1 MSVNNLGAK
10 HLTAAQKAAIDAGLN
25 SIITALTT
33 VSPNLTTDDRLK
45 YGSINEQ
52 NKLLVNKSNDYHINQ
67 SALQSPDVDW
77 ADFDADFTERSFADT
92 RLNTIDSVKKML
104 EDYKI
109 VHDYDNYQSALVDY
123 EYTKYKAGTNTPG
136 FAAKAAE
143 LGQFFAQS
151 STTQTPTN

>member
-1 MSVNNLGAK
+1 MAVNNLGAK

-25 SIITALTT
+25 SIITALTS
-33 VSPNLTTDDRLK
+33 VSTNLTTDDRLK
-45 YGSINEQ
+45 YGSINEE

-77 ADFDADFTERSFADT
+77 VDFDADFTERSFADT

-123 EYTKYKAGTNTPG
+123 EFT
-136 FAAKAAE
+136 
-143 LGQFFAQS
+143 
-151 STTQTPTN
+151 